1 MRSISDTIARMAAM
15 KARATASQAEV
26 GGDRLALLPS
36 FGSNPGALVG
46 RTYIPEQLADGA
58 PLVVVLHGC
67 TQTAAAYDRGSGWSE
82 LAEREG
88 FAVLYAEQQRSNN
101 ANLCF
106 NWFVTSDIARDGGE
120 AKSIRQMVDAV
131 ASAQRIDR
139 KRIFVTGLSAG
150 GAMACAMLASYPDVF
165 AGGAIIAG
173 LPFASAGTVPEAFDR
188 MRGHGGPSAPA
199 LQAKLVAASNHA
211 GPWPTLSIWQGT
223 ADATVAPSN
232 AEAIVAQWQDVHQI
246 QAEPTRDETV
256 GRHRRRVW
264 CDADGREL
272 VESFSIAGMAHGT
285 PLDPNDADGVGRSG
299 PFMLDAG
306 ISSTHHIARFW
317 GIARPANAPRQSTR
331 PATGR
336 SSQPLEG
343 EIIAP
348 GASAGRPSEAKPA
361 PPEIP
366 MQNTK
371 VAKVIEDALRAAGL
385 MR

>member
-1 MRSISDTIARMAAM
+1 MRNISDTIARMAAM
-15 KARATASQAEV
+15 KARATVPHAEM
-26 GGDRLALLPS
+26 GGDRLALLPP
-36 FGSNPGALVG
+36 FGANPGALVG
-46 RTYIPEQLADGA
+46 RTYIPEHLSDGA

-82 LAEREG
+82 LADREG

-106 NWFVTSDIARDGGE
+106 HWFVTGDITRGQGE
-120 AKSIRQMVDAV
+120 AHSIRQMIEAV
-131 ASAQRIDR
+131 ASAHRIDR
-139 KRIFVTGLSAG
+139 NRIFVTGLSAG

-188 MRGHGGPSAPA
+188 MRGHGGPDAA
-199 LQAKLVAASNHA
+199 TLQAKLGAASNHA

-232 AEAIVAQWQDVHQI
+232 AEAIVTQWQQVHQI
-246 QAEPTRDETV
+246 RPEPSREETV
-256 GRHRRRVW
+256 DGHRRRVW
-264 CDADGREL
+264 CDADGREV
-272 VESFSIAGMAHGT
+272 VESFSITGMGHGT
-285 PLDPNDADGVGRSG
+285 PLDPNDADGVGRTG
-299 PFMLDAG
+299 PFMLGAG
-306 ISSTHHIARFW
+306 ISSTNHIARFW
-317 GIARPANAPRQSTR
+317 GIARPANAPRMSTQT
-331 PATGR
+331 AAGR
-336 SSQPLEG
+336 SSHPLEG

-348 GASAGRPSEAKPA
+348 GATAGRPSEAKAA
-361 PPEIP
+361 PTEMPL
-366 MQNTK
+366 QNTK